1 MEKGEVSLRQSRGTL
16 SSQLVSLLSLGF
28 LLSVPLL
35 PTLLSSLGVALSHGV
50 DDGED
55 KVTDHDQNHLLK
67 DPCQPVLSLHRETC
81 IQRNITLL
89 TLTHYNLYYLANQ

>member
-81 IQRNITLL
+81 IQRNITLD
-89 TLTHYNLYYLANQ
+89 